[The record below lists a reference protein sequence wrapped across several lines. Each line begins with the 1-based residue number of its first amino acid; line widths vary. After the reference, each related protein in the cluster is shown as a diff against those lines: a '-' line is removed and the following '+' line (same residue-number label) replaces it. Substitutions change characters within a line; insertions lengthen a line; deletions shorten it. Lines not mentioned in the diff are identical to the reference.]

1 MDTQNTPVHIKL
13 WHHDFWRLC
22 FANLLLMMSVYMLVP
37 AIPYE
42 LYAQGYQPVQVA
54 SVVGSYGLGIFVLGA
69 FCSYLVQRY
78 RRNRVCQ
85 YSIAAIVVCL
95 LALYYVH
102 FVLGRELEYWILLV
116 ARFVLGAFLGLAQM
130 TLASTLII
138 DTCESFQRTEA
149 NYITSWFSRIAIA
162 VGPMIAVLALH
173 LFGEQAVV
181 LIASICALASL
192 ILVSLVKFPFKAPS
206 EHMHKLS
213 LDRFFLPQ
221 GLPLFVNIVMIMAV
235 VGLVLSVPHSS
246 DFFLMVTAGM
256 ALGFL
261 AEKYAF
267 ADADLKS
274 EVITGLVLL
283 GASLLNL
290 TSSNDAAIAFVSPTL
305 LGFAL
310 GIMGSRFL
318 LFYIKLAKHCQRG
331 TSMSSF
337 FLAWEFGL
345 TLGLYGG
352 FLLQDKP
359 IDSVLRADMMPLLN
373 VATPLII
380 CAGVALTVVSLLAY
394 NFLVHPWYM
403 KHRNR

>member
-22 FANLLLMMSVYMLVP
+22 FANLLLMMSIYMFIP
-37 AIPYE
+37 AIPYY
-42 LYAQGYQPVQVA
+42 LYSRGFDPLQVA
-54 SVVGSYGLGIFVLGA
+54 SVVGSYGLGIFLLGG

-95 LALYYVH
+95 LGLYYMEFMAGIH
-102 FVLGRELEYWILLV
+102 PEYWMLIV
-116 ARFVLGAFLGLAQM
+116 QRIALGAFLGLAQI

-149 NYITSWFSRIAIA
+149 NYITAWFSRFAL
-162 VGPMIAVLALH
+162 VLGPMVAILVMKTFGPQYDVLLSA
-173 LFGEQAVV
+173 
-181 LIASICALASL
+181 ALASASL
-192 ILVSLVKFPFKAPS
+192 VLVSLVKFPFKAPS
-206 EHMHKLS
+206 EHMHKFS

-221 GLPLFVNIVMIMAV
+221 GFPLFVNLAMITAV
-235 VGLVLSVPHSS
+235 AGLLFSFPHSAEYY
-246 DFFLMVTAGM
+246 LMAAAGM
-256 ALGFL
+256 VLGL
-261 AEKYAF
+261 IAEKFAF

-274 EVITGLVLL
+274 EVISGLVLM
-283 GASLLNL
+283 GASLLIL
-290 TSSNDAAIAFVSPTL
+290 TSTNDAAIEFVSPVL
-305 LGFAL
+305 VGFSL

-359 IDSVLRADMMPLLN
+359 LLSVLRTDMPLFD
-373 VATPLII
+373 VATPII
-380 CAGVALTVVSLLAY
+380 IIAGVTLTVVSLVAY

>member
-22 FANLLLMMSVYMLVP
+22 FANLLLMMSIYMLIP
-37 AIPYE
+37 AMPFY
-42 LYAQGYQPVQVA
+42 LYAQGFSPLQVA
-54 SVVGSYGLGIFVLGA
+54 SVVGSYGLGIFVLGG
-69 FCSYLVQRY
+69 FCSYLVQRF

-85 YSIAAIVVCL
+85 YSIAAIILCML
-95 LALYYVH
+95 GLYYAH
-102 FVLGRELEYWILLV
+102 FMLGIMPEYWMLIL
-116 ARFVLGAFLGLAQM
+116 ARIAMGAFLGLAQM

-149 NYITSWFSRIAIA
+149 NYITAWFARFAL
-162 VGPMIAVLALH
+162 VLGPMVSVLVLKA
-173 LFGEQAVV
+173 FGIQYVFLLEVV
-181 LIASICALASL
+181 FAILSL

-206 EHMHKLS
+206 EHMHKFS

-221 GLPLFVNIVMIMAV
+221 GLPLFANIVLIMAV
-235 VGLVLSVPHSS
+235 AGLLFSFPHSAE
-246 DFFLMVTAGM
+246 FYLMATAGM
-256 ALGFL
+256 VLGFF
-261 AEKYAF
+261 AEKFAF

-274 EVITGLVLL
+274 EVISGLVLM
-283 GASLLNL
+283 GASLLIL
-290 TSSNDAAIAFVSPTL
+290 TSANEAAIEFVSPAMV
-305 LGFAL
+305 GFAL

-345 TLGLYGG
+345 SLGLYGG

-359 IDSVLRADMMPLLN
+359 IASVLRTDMPLLN
-373 VATPLII
+373 VATPLVITV
-380 CAGVALTVVSLLAY
+380 GVAITVVSLLAY

>member
-22 FANLLLMMSVYMLVP
+22 FANLLLMMSIYML
-37 AIPYE
+37 IPMMPFE
-42 LYAQGYQPVQVA
+42 LYHLGHQPVQVA
-54 SVVGSYGLGIFVLGA
+54 SVVGSYGLGIFVLGG
-69 FCSYLVQRY
+69 FCSFLVQRY

-85 YSIAAIVVCL
+85 YSIAGIVVCL
-95 LALYYVH
+95 LSPYYMH
-102 FVLGRELEYWILLV
+102 FVLGHEPEYGLLIA

-130 TLASTLII
+130 TLSSTLII

-149 NYITSWFSRIAIA
+149 NYITAWFSRFALA
-162 VGPMIAVLALH
+162 LGPMAAVLILQV
-173 LFGEQAVV
+173 FGVQGIILV
-181 LIASICALASL
+181 ASACALASL
-192 ILVSLVKFPFKAPS
+192 ALVSLVKFPFKAPG

-213 LDRFFLPQ
+213 FDRFFLPQ
-221 GLPLFVNIVMIMAV
+221 GLPLFANIVLIMAV
-235 VGLVLSVPHSS
+235 AGLVLSVPHSAE
-246 DFFLMVTAGM
+246 FYLMVTAGM
-256 ALGFL
+256 VLGVL
-261 AEKYAF
+261 AEKFAF

-283 GASLLNL
+283 GASLLIL
-290 TSSNDAAIAFVSPTL
+290 ASSNDAAIAFISPSL

-345 TLGLYGG
+345 SLGLYGG

-359 IDSVLRADMMPLLN
+359 IDLALRADMKPLLN

-380 CAGVALTVVSLLAY
+380 CAGIALTVVSLLAY